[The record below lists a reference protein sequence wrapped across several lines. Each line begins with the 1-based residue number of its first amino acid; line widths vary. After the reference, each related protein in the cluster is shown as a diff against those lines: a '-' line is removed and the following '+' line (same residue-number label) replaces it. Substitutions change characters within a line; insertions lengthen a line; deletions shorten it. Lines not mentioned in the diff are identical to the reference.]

1 MDWQGPSLGTEE
13 ALVEFLTQLDVKV
26 KDVSHS
32 DEQTTK
38 NLSLPGESQ
47 EGSQTLST
55 EELIREAK
63 LVVDGEVVEEAPA
76 GVEELTPTVPYDANL
91 QLSRYTA
98 ILGEA
103 EWQTEAPQTTSVEN
117 PMLTS
122 CDPAWGAYTTWD
134 TSATNNTSQSAVDQ
148 KHYHGQPS
156 PPAAGPQVS
165 LPPGTAPQTTV
176 QNATAMSAAC
186 NAERREKILELPQ
199 PVPALRPVRQEEA
212 AMKKPQVLVIQRMPK
227 VTSTV
232 VKATPLPPPQPWPDM
247 KGTQITITPISPR
260 PLGSW
265 SSRTRTAPS
274 MGEGAVI
281 LQRPPERR
289 LLEDGVTAT
298 PAWEEPDGRRPPE
311 DEMGERPQEQETMI
325 YQGRTQQGKMYRMAY
340 RRTRQSQQSAP
351 QGELDFPTKE
361 ARNRARKNKKREQ
374 ALTDQQQAQ
383 EQVQQLLQEN
393 EQLRNNVLG
402 LRKRLL
408 HFQGLYPT
416 LRAAQEEVNSL
427 RRITNSLRL
436 QLFVSEKER
445 EAIRHPT
452 SRGNV

>member
-1 MDWQGPSLGTEE
+1 
-13 ALVEFLTQLDVKV
+13 
-26 KDVSHS
+26 
-32 DEQTTK
+32 
-38 NLSLPGESQ
+38 
-47 EGSQTLST
+47 
-55 EELIREAK
+55 
-63 LVVDGEVVEEAPA
+63 
-76 GVEELTPTVPYDANL
+76 
-91 QLSRYTA
+91 
-98 ILGEA
+98 
-103 EWQTEAPQTTSVEN
+103 
-117 PMLTS
+117 
-122 CDPAWGAYTTWD
+122 
-134 TSATNNTSQSAVDQ
+134 
-148 KHYHGQPS
+148 
-156 PPAAGPQVS
+156 
-165 LPPGTAPQTTV
+165 
-176 QNATAMSAAC
+176 
-186 NAERREKILELPQ
+186 
-199 PVPALRPVRQEEA
+199 
-212 AMKKPQVLVIQRMPK
+212 
-227 VTSTV
+227 
-232 VKATPLPPPQPWPDM
+232 
-247 KGTQITITPISPR
+247 
-260 PLGSW
+260 
-265 SSRTRTAPS
+265 
-274 MGEGAVI
+274 
-281 LQRPPERR
+281 
-289 LLEDGVTAT
+289 
-298 PAWEEPDGRRPPE
+298 
-311 DEMGERPQEQETMI
+311 MGERPQEQETMI